1 MAKLTK
7 DELNSFQ
14 GKLFPNADEEATAE
28 AEEEEVK
35 YLFERDGNVYKL
47 PGDYDEITGDSLFD
61 NEFDLQAVIGNNET
75 IINFNNVKKID
86 TKSFENL
93 KFESGE
99 LEFYFE
105 SGEVIKL
112 EPYAFGSEFSKLNA
126 IKGNSKTVD
135 ITMSSE
141 TFENHDVIKNMQVI
155 DNVDLYLYGE
165 WTKEELKKLIEI
177 VENGKIYR
185 ALSKNFELSDGKF
198 TSEDLTA
205 GQIDKLDDE
214 FIKSIMKKETAYNS
228 IGSKKTKDTELDKDS
243 SLKYLYLNDVYEGNT
258 ALHFIIEKMA
268 ASNFSIKVTVDANKA
283 IIKDDGTL
291 TLFNKSFTDIK
302 LIKGS
307 KNTSGILKDLVDAEK
322 LRVPLKINKENI
334 DTAKKL
340 VKDYIKDNWE
350 EVVSGKIGM
359 KYSIIVINGEGKGI
373 KADENVS
380 IKENINDMKA
390 ANDYLSSFLEDKG
403 KIADDGKKKASRS
416 EIEAIIDSL
425 KIIGEKHKKDKDKEL
440 VKLCISCIKNLKKVM
455 KS

>member
-1 MAKLTK
+1 MAELTK

-14 GKLFPNADEEATAE
+14 GKLFPNAKDDEEAAE
-28 AEEEEVK
+28 TEGEEVK

-61 NEFDLQAVIGNNET
+61 EEFDLQAVIGNNET

-112 EPYAFGSEFSKLNA
+112 EPYAFGNKFSKLNA
-126 IKGNSKTVD
+126 IKGNSKTVE

-155 DNVDLYLYGE
+155 DNVNLYLYGE

-198 TSEDLTA
+198 TSEDLTEN
-205 GQIDKLDDE
+205 QLNKLNNR
-214 FIKSIMKKETAYNS
+214 FIKLIMEKETANS
-228 IGSKKTKDTELDKDS
+228 LVKDKKEKKPKEEKEFYSWNNLDA
-243 SLKYLYLNDVYEGNT
+243 NT
-258 ALHFIIEKMA
+258 RDEMINFIISEIKR
-268 ASNFSIKVTVDANKA
+268 NNITIKVTIDADKA
-283 IIKDDGTL
+283 EVSDDGYIYL
-291 TLFNKSFTDIK
+291 HEKSFNDIK
-302 LIKGS
+302 FINGDKSLLD
-307 KNTSGILKDLVDAEK
+307 ILKTLSNKKINGQK
-322 LRVPLKINKENI
+322 LKNNKENR
-334 DTAKKL
+334 DALKEAVKK
-340 VKDYIKDNWE
+340 YIIKEWE
-350 EVVSGKIGM
+350 
-359 KYSIIVINGEGKGI
+359 SIISNKIKYNIVVINGEGKNI
-373 KADENVS
+373 KTND
-380 IKENINDMKA
+380 NISLKITIIDTIA
-390 ANDYLSSFLEDKG
+390 ANDYLSSFLENEEKMVQ
-403 KIADDGKKKASRS
+403 DDGKKKVSKS
-416 EIEAIIDSL
+416 EIETIIDCL
-425 KIIGEKHKKDKDKEL
+425 KVIGEEHKKDKDKEL
-440 VKLCISCIKNLKKVM
+440 AKLCISCIKDLKKAI